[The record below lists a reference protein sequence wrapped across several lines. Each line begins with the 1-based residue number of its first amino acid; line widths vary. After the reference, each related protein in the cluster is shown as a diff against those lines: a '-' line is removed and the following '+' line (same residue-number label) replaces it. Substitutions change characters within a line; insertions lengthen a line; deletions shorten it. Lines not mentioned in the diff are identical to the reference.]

1 MGGAATGLL
10 SGGAAVNLEA
20 VRGRGCCSQW
30 VGGAAAVCIGGRGCH
45 GPAEERG
52 QYRPAEGGAA
62 WCSPVVG
69 GRGCFF
75 PQSLQH
81 LKQGVKSKEGCNFS

>member
-20 VRGRGCCSQW
+20 VRGGGCCSQW
-30 VGGAAAVCIGGRGCH
+30 VGGAAAVGIGGRGCH

-52 QYRPAEGGAA
+52 QYRPAE
-62 WCSPVVG
+62 
-69 GRGCFF
+69 
-75 PQSLQH
+75 
-81 LKQGVKSKEGCNFS
+81 

>member
-30 VGGAAAVCIGGRGCH
+30 VGGAAAVGIGGRGCH

-52 QYRPAEGGAA
+52 QYRPAEGGAGA
-62 WCSPVVG
+62 VRWWVG
-69 GRGCFF
+69 GAASF
-75 PQSLQH
+75 
-81 LKQGVKSKEGCNFS
+81 LKVCNI